1 MTVRAEQTDNTVS
14 GHIDTSMTNT
24 DPGIPAAHTPA
35 FSCEIA
41 GVPCTIAY
49 RDEQVM
55 RYYASYHPHVL
66 SAGFPAPAGTAA
78 SNTSAARPTPGD
90 LVPGVALTAHVSSD
104 GIGVPYS
111 AAAVRRLL
119 ERNVPGADDAF
130 AEWQLAYDPVS
141 RAMLR
146 FDRLT
151 FHGACIEY
159 GGRAYIFTAYSGT
172 GKSTHIRLWGRYL
185 GSSVRIVNGDKP
197 IIDLHDVDDIAAYGS
212 PWCGKEGWQRNVRVP
227 LGGICI
233 LHRAQPS
240 SAGESAAAEAGIDA
254 ALRAPGDA
262 ASGGAVPHDATSRNA
277 TPDDAASC
285 DIMPGSTA
293 PSNTATRNTIRRA
306 TTDESIEDLINRI
319 YLTDDPAQA
328 AKATEL
334 LDRLITHVPVYVLT
348 CDMSED
354 AVRTSFEGLTG
365 ERYQRYEPRAV
376 PDTPE
381 SPVS

>member
-1 MTVRAEQTDNTVS
+1 MNAVNGVANPLKTLHCT
-14 GHIDTSMTNT
+14 
-24 DPGIPAAHTPA
+24 
-35 FSCEIA
+35 IA
-41 GVPCTIAY
+41 GVRCDLGYTDEATATY
-49 RDEQVM
+49 FRDYLDHGDGVQTGRGAQSPE
-55 RYYASYHPHVL
+55 
-66 SAGFPAPAGTAA
+66 
-78 SNTSAARPTPGD
+78 TPD
-90 LVPGVALTAHVSSD
+90 IV
-104 GIGVPYS
+104 VPYN
-111 AAAVRRLL
+111 AEGAVKVGRRYPDFSVPFIEMNLL
-119 ERNVPGADDAF
+119 
-130 AEWQLAYDPVS
+130 YDPVS

-185 GSSVRIVNGDKP
+185 GPSVRIVNGDKP

-240 SAGESAAAEAGIDA
+240 SAGESVTTGIGIGA
-254 ALRAPGDA
+254 ALRNVAPGEA
-262 ASGGAVPHDATSRNA
+262 KPCDATSRNVASGDAVPGVA
-277 TPDDAASC
+277 TLRNAALSDVASC
-285 DIMPGSTA
+285 DVVPGSTA
-293 PSNTATRNTIRRA
+293 SPRNTIRRA

-319 YLTDDPAQA
+319 YLTDDPDQA

-365 ERYQRYEPRAV
+365 EQYQRYEPQAT

-381 SPVS
+381 SPAS

>member
-1 MTVRAEQTDNTVS
+1 MTKRAEQTDYPVS
-14 GHIDTSMTNT
+14 DHTDTSMTDTSPSMANT
-24 DPGIPAAHTPA
+24 APGMTATHTPA

-41 GVPCTIAY
+41 GIPCMIAY
-49 RDEQVM
+49 HDEQVM
-55 RYYASYHPHVL
+55 RYYASYHPQAL
-66 SAGFPAPAGTAA
+66 PAGFLAPAGAGA
-78 SNTSAARPTPGD
+78 NANAEADSPTPGD
-90 LVPGVALTAHVSSD
+90 PVPGVALTAHVTAD
-104 GIGVPYS
+104 GISVPYS

-119 ERNVPGADDAF
+119 ERGVPGADDAF

-141 RAMLR
+141 RAMLW

-185 GSSVRIVNGDKP
+185 GPDVRIVNGDKP

-240 SAGESAAAEAGIDA
+240 SAGES
-254 ALRAPGDA
+254 
-262 ASGGAVPHDATSRNA
+262 
-277 TPDDAASC
+277 
-285 DIMPGSTA
+285 TA
-293 PSNTATRNTIRRA
+293 PRNTIRRA

-334 LDRLITHVPVYVLT
+334 LDRLISHVPVYVLT

-365 ERYQRYEPRAV
+365 ERYRRYAASKPHDSGEPGTPRETRASSI
-376 PDTPE
+376 PSGSCE
-381 SPVS
+381 SHASHQSSESRAS